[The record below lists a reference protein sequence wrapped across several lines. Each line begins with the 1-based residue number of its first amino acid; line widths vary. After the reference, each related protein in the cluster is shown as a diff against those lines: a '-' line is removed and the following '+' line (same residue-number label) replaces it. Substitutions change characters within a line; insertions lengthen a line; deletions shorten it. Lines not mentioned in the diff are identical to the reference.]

1 MSKVLLALEGL
12 MNVEPP
18 VLVMV
23 KLLLKLADKSMV
35 TDSRVPQAGLNWVS
49 PNGWLQ
55 SVAPETELVKDIVSA
70 CAREL
75 SPSNKA
81 AATEMMPVV
90 FVSCFINYSIS

>member
-1 MSKVLLALEGL
+1 
-12 MNVEPP
+12 
-18 VLVMV
+18 MV

-35 TDSRVPQAGLNWVS
+35 TDSKVPQVGLNWVR
-49 PNGWLQ
+49 PNCWVQ

-81 AATEMMPVV
+81 AVTEIMPVV
-90 FVSCFINYSIS
+90 FVSCFIKLFY